1 MTKPR
6 LDDAALDLLFHD
18 AHTAHRYLDM
28 VVSVD
33 EVERIWAS
41 ARWAPS
47 TMNVQPLRLV
57 IAESAE
63 ARAAVLEHLSGSNHD
78 KAAAA
83 PILAVVCADTAF
95 HDTLDRLVPHIENA
109 RDIFSDDARRERTAR
124 EQTWLQSGY
133 LILGLRGAG
142 LGCGPML
149 GYDAA
154 GLDNTFLAGTS
165 LVSVMVLTIGV
176 PDPDG
181 YRPRQQR
188 LDPHEVMLRR

>member
-1 MTKPR
+1 MTRPK
-6 LDDAALDLLFHD
+6 LDDVALDVLFHE
-18 AHTAHRYLDM
+18 AHTAHRYIDTP
-28 VVSVD
+28 VSID
-33 EVERIWAS
+33 EVERIWS
-41 ARWAPS
+41 SVRWAPS

-57 IAESAE
+57 IAESPE

-83 PILAVVCADTAF
+83 PILAVICADTAF

-109 RDIFSDDARRERTAR
+109 RDIFSDDERRERTAR

-154 GLDNTFLAGTS
+154 GLDSTFLADTS
-165 LVSVMVLTIGV
+165 LVSVMVLTMGV

-188 LDPHEVMLRR
+188 LDTHEVMLRR